1 MRSVEEIRSSIKD
14 LIKKAENEEL
24 LKLQIS
30 SDKNTDIQLSKVS
43 TENDLSEEIMEQI
56 NLEVTEFEK
65 AFKKQGAEGL
75 IAQSIRDALKPVLD
89 EWLKTNLPIIVS
101 EVIDEKIREITKKT

>member
-1 MRSVEEIRSSIKD
+1 MDKH
-14 LIKKAENEEL
+14 

-30 SDKNTDIQLSKVS
+30 DDKNTDIQLS
-43 TENDLSEEIMEQI
+43 TENDLSEEIIEQI
-56 NLEVTEFEK
+56 NQEVTEFEK

-101 EVIDEKIREITKKT
+101 EVIDEKITEIINNLLYLKLLGRLKIKTSKVL

>member
-14 LIKKAENEEL
+14 LIKKAENEKL

-30 SDKNTDIQLSKVS
+30 DDINTDTRLSN
-43 TENDLSEEIMEQI
+43 EDNLSEEIMEQI

-65 AFKKQGAEGL
+65 AFKKQGADGL

-89 EWLKTNLPIIVS
+89 EWLKTNLPTIVS

>member
-30 SDKNTDIQLSKVS
+30 GDKNTNIQLS

>member
-30 SDKNTDIQLSKVS
+30 GDKNTDIQLS

-101 EVIDEKIREITKKT
+101 EVIDEKIREITKKN

>member
-30 SDKNTDIQLSKVS
+30 GDKNTDIQLS
-43 TENDLSEEIMEQI
+43 TDNDLSEEIMEQI

-65 AFKKQGAEGL
+65 AFKKQGADGL

>member
-1 MRSVEEIRSSIKD
+1 LRSVEEIRSSIKD

-30 SDKNTDIQLSKVS
+30 GDKNTDIQLS

>member
-1 MRSVEEIRSSIKD
+1 MRSVEEIRNSIKD

-30 SDKNTDIQLSKVS
+30 DDKNTDIQLS

-56 NLEVTEFEK
+56 NQEVTEFEK

>member
-30 SDKNTDIQLSKVS
+30 GDKNTDIQLS

-89 EWLKTNLPIIVS
+89 EWLKTNLPTIVS

>member
-24 LKLQIS
+24 LKLQTS
-30 SDKNTDIQLSKVS
+30 GDKNTDIQLS

>member
-30 SDKNTDIQLSKVS
+30 GDKNTDIQLS

-65 AFKKQGAEGL
+65 AFKKQGTEGL